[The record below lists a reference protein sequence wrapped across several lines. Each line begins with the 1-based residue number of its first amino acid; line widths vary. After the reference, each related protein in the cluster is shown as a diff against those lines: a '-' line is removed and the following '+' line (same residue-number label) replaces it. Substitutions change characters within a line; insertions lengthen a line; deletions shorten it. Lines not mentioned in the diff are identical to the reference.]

1 GHHRAAARRGRRR
14 LRHPPRRLGSIVV
27 ARHQARRRHARDPRG
42 RGVHV
47 ARAGARRVFHLTGA
61 IDAYDRLIRAVAETP
76 ADAVLPHAAYL
87 LAADRARVLYLDP
100 LPEDTA
106 ASAAR
111 VASARGEKTGA
122 KTKGASAARPLPGAD
137 FGRAPPLPPVREIVD
152 AE

>member
-1 GHHRAAARRGRRR
+1 
-14 LRHPPRRLGSIVV
+14 
-27 ARHQARRRHARDPRG
+27 
-42 RGVHV
+42 
-47 ARAGARRVFHLTGA
+47 
-61 IDAYDRLIRAVAETP
+61 AVR
-76 ADAVLPHAAYL
+76 PHAAYL

-152 AE
+152 AERFTLPNGLRVALLPSLTSPTVTATLGFGGGVGA